1 MKGWLVGCLG
11 ALVVGSK
18 TRLVGQ
24 ENGANRLCVAVT
36 AAGSGIA
43 QTVIDGLRACPFPV
57 RIVGFE
63 LSGRTKGLFE
73 CDAAHRLPSAGDDA
87 YQQRLALFCREE
99 DVDLLIPG
107 SDNELPRI
115 AEVAAELERDGCR
128 VLSSSPE
135 CIRICQDKKALHDF
149 LVERDVPFF
158 PTWLASDVAL
168 RPDAIQYPA
177 ILKPR
182 QGSGS
187 DGIQILATAS
197 NWDSIKLRYTMD
209 SLDGLVVQPLGRPS
223 AWNDATWQRTL
234 DERRLRRQDQLVVQL
249 FFAESGEIIGRMS
262 WLATLKNGVV
272 MAVEIIEEPEIW
284 RAVEPVER
292 AFSTLGVRGP
302 LNIQGIWAGENTQF
316 FEVNPRF
323 SGSTGVRALLGYRE
337 VEAAIRH
344 FGLSEPV
351 EDVEKILAAPRQ
363 WVGLRQMS
371 ERVVPE
377 AWVQTFEKTG
387 SLSYPLPLER
397 VLVVGGSGFLGQEVI
412 RDLLSSYPR
421 AEIIV
426 PVRDRTQMEAQWE
439 GRSGWNRLRLVDWG
453 ELEALS
459 PNVMADTLVH
469 LAAVRP
475 PVQESPSSL
484 FVENLRLTKIA
495 IRAAHQLSIPLF
507 VFVSSHAVYEGE
519 PPPWTENTP
528 LRPQSDYAYAKV
540 ACEELVRELQGHGI
554 RYAILRM
561 ASLYGLAAR
570 MQCERVAH
578 RFAERAAR
586 GLALEVHGDG
596 RQTIDLVHVK
606 DGARAV
612 CSVLQGSDTAWN
624 GAYNITTGTPIEI
637 LKLAELCRD
646 IAAETKELAVPIELE
661 QLDVSP
667 PPRSFGSCSQLA
679 RDLLGWSPRISLKVG
694 LEQIMHHIWKEQGS
708 SERSVPED

>member
-1 MKGWLVGCLG
+1 MANKQ
-11 ALVVGSK
+11 
-18 TRLVGQ
+18 TRNQ
-24 ENGANRLCVAVT
+24 EHGDGRLCVGVT

-63 LSGRTKGLFE
+63 RSGRKKGLFE
-73 CDAAHRLPSAGDDA
+73 CDVAHRLPSASDA
-87 YQQRLALFCREE
+87 AYAERLTFFCREE
-99 DVDLLIPG
+99 SVELLIPG
-107 SDNELPRI
+107 SDYELLKI
-115 AEVAAELERDGCR
+115 AEVGAELEQDGCR

-135 CIRICQDKKALHDF
+135 CISICRDKKALHDF
-149 LVERDVPFF
+149 LVERDAPFF
-158 PTWLASDVAL
+158 PTWLASDIAL

-182 QGSGS
+182 RGSGS
-187 DGIQILATAS
+187 DGLRILATAS
-197 NWDSIKLRYTMD
+197 DWDTIKLRYTMNQ
-209 SLDGLVVQPLGRPS
+209 LDDYVVQQFGRPS
-223 AWNDATWQRTL
+223 AWNDATWQRAL
-234 DERRLRRQDQLVVQL
+234 DERGFQRQDQLAVQL
-249 FFAESGEIIGRMS
+249 FFAESGEMIGRMA
-262 WLATLKNGVV
+262 WLAMLKSGVV
-272 MAVEIIEEPEIW
+272 MAIETIEEPDIW

-292 AFSTLGVRGP
+292 AFNSLGMRGP
-302 LNIQGIWAGENTQF
+302 VNIQGIWAGENTRF

-323 SGSTGVRALLGYRE
+323 SGSTGVRTLLGYRE
-337 VEAAIRH
+337 VEAAARH
-344 FGLSEPV
+344 FGLGEPAEAV
-351 EDVEKILAAPRQ
+351 ENILAAPRQ

-377 AWVQTFEKTG
+377 AWVKSFEKTG
-387 SLSYPLPLER
+387 SLSFPLPLQR
-397 VLVVGGSGFLGQEVI
+397 ILVVGGSGFLGQEVI
-412 RDLLSSYPR
+412 RELLSSYLH

-426 PVRDRTQMEAQWE
+426 PVRDRTQMEAQCE
-439 GRSGWNRLRLVDWG
+439 GRSGWNRVRLVDWG

-459 PNVMADTLVH
+459 PSVMADALVH

-475 PVQESPSSL
+475 PVQGSPSSL

-519 PPPWTENTP
+519 RPPWTENTP
-528 LRPQSDYAYAKV
+528 LRPQSAYAYAKV
-540 ACEELVRELQGHGI
+540 ACEELVRELQEHGI

-561 ASLYGLAAR
+561 ASLYGLAER

-586 GLALEVHGDG
+586 GLALDVHGDG
-596 RQTIDLVHVK
+596 SQTIDLVHVK

-624 GAYNITTGTPIEI
+624 GAYNITTGAPIEI

-646 IAAETKELAVPIELE
+646 IAAETKELAVPIELK
-661 QLDVSP
+661 QLEVPTSA
-667 PPRSFGSCSQLA
+667 RSFGSCSRLA
-679 RDLLGWSPRISLKVG
+679 RDLLDWSPQVPLRLG
-694 LEQIMHHIWKEQGS
+694 LEEIMHDIWKEQGR
-708 SERSVPED
+708 SESSVPED